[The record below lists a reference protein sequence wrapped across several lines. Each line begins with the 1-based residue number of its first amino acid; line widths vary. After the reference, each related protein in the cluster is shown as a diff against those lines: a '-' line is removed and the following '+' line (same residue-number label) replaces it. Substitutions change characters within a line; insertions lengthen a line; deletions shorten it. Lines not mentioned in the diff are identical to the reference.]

1 MINYNK
7 SVQLA
12 DEVKISI
19 NYISQE
25 ELIKVLKLYRDHYV
39 YYTQVRT
46 LYRIPNEELMF
57 NVTAIV
63 PLNIRNIIDRKL
75 YEIVNFDKEWMLKRS
90 IKMIYLDKELDTQW
104 LQKGE
109 VSVAIKNVTGT
120 IIGYILVNSNY

>member
-75 YEIVNFDKEWMLKRS
+75 YEIVNFDKE
-90 IKMIYLDKELDTQW
+90 
-104 LQKGE
+104 
-109 VSVAIKNVTGT
+109 
-120 IIGYILVNSNY
+120 